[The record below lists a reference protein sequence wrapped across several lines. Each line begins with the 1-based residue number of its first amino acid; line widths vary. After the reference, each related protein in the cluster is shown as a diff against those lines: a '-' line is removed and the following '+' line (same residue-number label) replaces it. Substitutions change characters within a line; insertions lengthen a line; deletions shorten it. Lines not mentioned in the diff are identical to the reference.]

1 MLKVKLIPDLSHC
14 IETIAKQE
22 HTAVAKQLLKPGE
35 ENNELEEKLEILD
48 TFLETADFRK
58 LRVESEKRLMDGKK
72 VIFVV
77 YRDKDVKWEMQVA

>member
-35 ENNELEEKLEILD
+35 ENNELEEKLEILG

-58 LRVESEKRLMDGKK
+58 LRVESEKRLVDGKK